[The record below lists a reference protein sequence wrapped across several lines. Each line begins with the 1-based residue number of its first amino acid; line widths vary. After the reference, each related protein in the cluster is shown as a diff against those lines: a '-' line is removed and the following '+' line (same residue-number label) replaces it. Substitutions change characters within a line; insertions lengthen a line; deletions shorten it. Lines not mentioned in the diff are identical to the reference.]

1 MGTHLIPREID
12 GDARIL
18 LIFTPKGFFGL
29 LIALIPGLIL
39 QVIISLLGA
48 KALSY
53 IVLAICGIIGFA
65 IGQLK
70 MPESRSVDLFRKTG
84 GLYIRDV
91 IRYYFTFKKNRKYY
105 VYDID
110 AVKKEE
116 EQSQKD

>member
-1 MGTHLIPREID
+1 MGTHLIPREVD

-29 LIALIPGLIL
+29 LIGLIPGIIL
-39 QVIISLLGA
+39 QQLISLTGA
-48 KALSY
+48 KLVSY
-53 IVLAICGIIGFA
+53 IILAICAAIGFG

-70 MPESRSVDLFRKTG
+70 VPESRSIDLFRKTG

-91 IRYYFTFKKNRKYY
+91 IKYYFAFKKNRKYY

-110 AVKKEE
+110 TVKK
-116 EQSQKD
+116 KD